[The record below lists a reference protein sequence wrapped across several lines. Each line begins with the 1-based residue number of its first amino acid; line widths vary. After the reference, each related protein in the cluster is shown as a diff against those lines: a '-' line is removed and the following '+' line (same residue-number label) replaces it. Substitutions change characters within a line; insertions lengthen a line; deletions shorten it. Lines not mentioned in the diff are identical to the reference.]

1 MTTAFQA
8 NAFQNNAF
16 QIDGAAPTAGLR
28 FNSSLNGLSVS
39 GPFFADR
46 LAIHFEDTASSRFNA
61 FRVRSLRSG
70 LPDEA

>member
-1 MTTAFQA
+1 MTTAFQVDT
-8 NAFQNNAF
+8 FQNDAF
-16 QIDGAAPTAGLR
+16 QIDGGAPTAGLR

-46 LAIHFEDTASSRFNA
+46 LAIDFEDVVSTRFNA
-61 FRVRSLRSG
+61 FRVRALRLG

>member
-8 NAFQNNAF
+8 DTFQNDAF
-16 QIDGAAPTAGLR
+16 QIDGAASSALR

-46 LAIHFEDTASSRFNA
+46 LAVDFEEELASRFRGFIVSA
-61 FRVRSLRSG
+61 LRVG
-70 LPDEA
+70 LPHEA

>member
-8 NAFQNNAF
+8 DAFQNDAF
-16 QIDGAAPTAGLR
+16 QIDGAATAALR

-46 LAIHFEDTASSRFNA
+46 LAIDFEDTVSSRFNG
-61 FRVRSLRSG
+61 FRVRSMRSG